1 MTQGHR
7 RACNLCAAM
16 CGLQVE
22 LAGEPG
28 ANVLSAFA
36 VTPPTRTAGV
46 SFARYAPAHRG
57 IRARG
62 GRVVVIDPRCNET
75 AEVAGEHVA
84 IKPGGEYLPGSEHQ

>member
-46 SFARYAPAHRG
+46 SFARKRW
-57 IRARG
+57 R
-62 GRVVVIDPRCNET
+62 
-75 AEVAGEHVA
+75 
-84 IKPGGEYLPGSEHQ
+84 